1 MNQRKKQMT
10 VEELQAKVKELE
22 TRLCCVA
29 ECLDDVIYLVSS
41 LADDEFDRAELRRV
55 AKTASGIRT
64 DLGGKP

>member
-1 MNQRKKQMT
+1 MNQPNEQIT
-10 VEELQAKVKELE
+10 VEELQAKINELE

-41 LADDEFDRAELRRV
+41 LADDEFDRAELRR
-55 AKTASGIRT
+55 AAEAASGIRA